1 MKLKFN
7 HPEPKEGDRLGRKY
21 WKSLDE
27 AADTPE
33 FRQWL
38 EREFPAGAAE
48 LDSMTRGEFLKL
60 GAASMIFAGFGLAG
74 CREPKQHILPY
85 AKQPERIVPGVP
97 IFYASSMPTAQE
109 NIPLVVETHGAR
121 PTKIEGNPSYKVNG
135 GATNIFAQASILNL
149 YDPDRVER
157 SYGRDKKS
165 LSRAEV
171 IDLFK
176 TLSKYKDKKGKG
188 LALLAEQSTSPTR
201 QRIVKTLKEQMPE
214 ALWVEYEP
222 LDFKG
227 AERGLAKFTGK
238 SVRPY
243 YHFDKAK
250 RILSLDSNFLHNEP
264 GSLGFARAFAN
275 ARRIKTPEDAEKMN
289 RLYAV
294 ESDFTLTGGMAD
306 HRLRLASSHVPV
318 FVCLVAAEVFEELG
332 GGDSN
337 FIASLREKAEGL
349 EVDQKWLKECV
360 KDLVDNKGSALLVPG
375 VGLPE
380 EIQVLVASV
389 NKKLD
394 PKGAVV
400 SYLEI
405 PEETSDT
412 IEKLASVI
420 EKGTVETLV
429 ILGGNPAY
437 NARADLNWDNIQER
451 VGEIIRVGYYFD
463 ETSQLANY
471 TIAANHYLESWSDG
485 YTYDGTYV
493 PVQPMIMPLFEGFSE
508 LELLGYI
515 VGDKDPNP
523 YQMVKET
530 FDTQGK
536 GVGFDEWLALG
547 VDNGEHYPAVSVD
560 FDIVKLGTLIS
571 AASFD
576 VKPLSLNNLEV
587 RIVPSNQVWDGRYA
601 NNGWLQ
607 ECSDPMTKLS
617 WDNAICIS
625 PRLAKELQ
633 EKTGIQILP
642 DPSLMNEIGQLAL
655 NANNTKRGREQAFIA
670 KLTVN
675 GKTVTGPLNVQPG
688 LATYTLVIPVGY
700 GRREVGRI
708 GDKVGFDIYPLVS
721 GGSKRYITGAELQVT
736 EEIYELANSQE
747 HWSVEGRAVMREA
760 CAEEYREH
768 PDFVKKMGL
777 EAHSPPIYGTAQNDP
792 LQEKVKDI
800 PRGNSIYKTPDF
812 TGAQQWAMSIDLGTC
827 TGCNA
832 CVIACQSENNIPIVG
847 KQQML
852 IGREMHWIRIDR
864 YFSDGGAHKEELP
877 DDPQVSFMSMLCQ
890 HCELAPCETVCPVN
904 ATVHDSEGLNVMAY
918 NRCVG
923 TRYCANN
930 CPYKV
935 RRFNFFDWNKRSIG
949 HFYEGPL
956 GPSGKPEI
964 EKMQKNP
971 DVTVRMRGVMEK
983 CTFCVQRIE
992 AAKINQRVEA
1002 KDSGNV
1008 LVKDGVIKT
1017 ACQQVC
1023 PTESIVF
1030 GDVAD
1035 AKTKISELKALDRNY
1050 SVLGYLN
1057 TRPRVTYLARIR
1069 NPNPAMPECY
1079 KNPLSREEY
1088 ESRYGH
1094 KDTHAHK
1101 AAVEMHGA

>member
-27 AADTPE
+27 AVDTPE

-48 LDSMTRGEFLKL
+48 LDSMTRGEFLKI
-60 GAASMIFAGFGLAG
+60 GAASMIFAGFGLTG

-85 AKQPERIVPGVP
+85 SKQPERIVPGVP

-149 YDPDRVER
+149 YDPDRVEK
-157 SYGRDKKS
+157 SYGRDRKL

-176 TLSKYKDKKGKG
+176 TLNQYKNKKGKG
-188 LALLAEQSTSPTR
+188 LAFLVDQSTSPTR
-201 QRIVKTLKEQMPE
+201 ERIVKTLREQMPE

-222 LDFKG
+222 LDFKRG
-227 AERGLAKFTGK
+227 ERSLGKFLGK

-264 GSLGFARAFAN
+264 GSIGFARDFAN
-275 ARRIKTPEDAEKMN
+275 ARRIKTPEDAEQMN
-289 RLYAV
+289 RLYSV

-306 HRLRLASSHVPV
+306 HRLRLASSHIPA
-318 FVCLVAAEVFEELG
+318 FVCLVAAAVFEELG
-332 GGDSN
+332 GSGADL
-337 FIASLREKAEGL
+337 IASLREKAAGL
-349 EVDQKWLKECV
+349 EVDEKWLKECV

-375 VGLPE
+375 VDLPE
-380 EIQVLVASV
+380 EIQVLVAAV
-389 NKKLD
+389 NKELD
-394 PKGAVV
+394 PEGEVV

-405 PEETSDT
+405 PEETPDT

-420 EKGTVETLV
+420 EKGSIETLV

-437 NARADLNWDNIQER
+437 NAQTSLNWSNIQQR
-451 VGEIIRVGYYFD
+451 VAEIIRVGYYFD
-463 ETSQLANY
+463 ETSRLANY
-471 TIAANHYLESWSDG
+471 MIAANHYLESWSDG
-485 YTYDGTYV
+485 YTYDGIYV

-515 VGDKDPNP
+515 IGDRDPNA

-530 FDTQGK
+530 FDRQGK
-536 GVGFDEWLALG
+536 GVGFEEWLALG
-547 VDNGEHYPAVSVD
+547 VDNGNHYSAVSVD
-560 FDIVKLGTLIS
+560 FDSAKLGELIAS
-571 AASFD
+571 ASFE
-576 VKPLSLNNLEV
+576 VEPLSLNNLEI

-642 DPSLMNEIGQLAL
+642 DPSFMNEIGQLAL
-655 NANNTKRGREQAFIA
+655 NSNNTKRGREQAFVA
-670 KLTVN
+670 QLTVN
-675 GKTVTGPLNVQPG
+675 GKTVTGPINIQPG

-721 GGSKRYITGAELQVT
+721 PNNKGYVTNAQLRVT

-760 CAEEYREH
+760 CVSEYREH
-768 PDFVKKMGL
+768 PDFVNKMGL
-777 EAHSPPIYGTAQNDP
+777 EAHSPPIYGTAQNEP
-792 LQEKVKDI
+792 LQEKVRNI
-800 PRGNSIYKTPDF
+800 PRGNSSYKTPDF

-832 CVIACQSENNIPIVG
+832 CVVACQSENNIPIVG

-877 DDPQVSFMSMLCQ
+877 EDPQVSFMSMLCQ

-1035 AKTKISELKALDRNY
+1035 GTTEVSKLKALDRNY

-1094 KDTHAHK
+1094 KDIHAHK

>member
-27 AADTPE
+27 AADAPE

-48 LDSMTRGEFLKL
+48 MDSMTRGEFLKL
-60 GAASMIFAGFGLAG
+60 GAASMIFAGFGLTG

-85 AKQPERIVPGVP
+85 SKQPERIVPGVP
-97 IFYASSMPTAQE
+97 IFYASSMPTAEE

-121 PTKIEGNPSYKVNG
+121 PTKIEGNPSYKTNG

-149 YDPDRVER
+149 YDPDRIEG
-157 SYGRDKKS
+157 SYGKDKKS

-171 IDLFK
+171 VDLLK
-176 TLSKYKDKKGKG
+176 ALNQYKGEKSKG
-188 LALLAEQSTSPTR
+188 LAFLAEQSTSPTR
-201 QRIVKTLKEQMPE
+201 QRIVKKIKKEFPE

-222 LDFKG
+222 LDFKS
-227 AERGLAKFTGK
+227 AERSLSKVLGK

-250 RILSLDSNFLHNEP
+250 RVLSLDSNFLHNEP
-264 GSLGFARAFAN
+264 GSIGYSRAFAN
-275 ARRIKTPEDAEKMN
+275 ARRVENAEETLQMN

-294 ESDFTLTGGMAD
+294 ESDFTITGGMAD
-306 HRLRLASSHVPV
+306 HRLRLASSHIPA
-318 FVCLVAAEVFEELG
+318 FACLVAAGVFEQLG
-332 GGDSN
+332 GNGDLV
-337 FIASLREKAEGL
+337 ASLRKKAEGL
-349 EVDQKWLKECV
+349 DVDEKWLKECV
-360 KDLVDNKGSALLVPG
+360 KDLVENKGSALIVPG
-375 VGLPE
+375 VDLPE

-389 NKKLD
+389 NAQLD
-394 PKGAVV
+394 PEGQVV

-405 PEETSDT
+405 PQGVSDD
-412 IEKLASVI
+412 IEKLTSAI
-420 EKGTVETLV
+420 EKESVETLV

-437 NARADLNWDNIQER
+437 NAKTSFDWNGIQKK
-451 VGEIIRVGYYFD
+451 VGEIIRFGYYFD
-463 ETSQLANY
+463 ETSQISDFN
-471 TIAANHYLESWSDG
+471 IAANHYLETWGDG
-485 YTYDGTYV
+485 YTYDGIYV
-493 PVQPMIMPLFEGFSE
+493 PVQPMILPLFEGFSE
-508 LELLGYI
+508 LEVLGYI
-515 VGDKDPNP
+515 LGENDPNA

-530 FDTQGK
+530 FESQGK

-547 VDNGEHYPAVSVD
+547 VDKGDHYPSIRVSID
-560 FDIVKLGTLIS
+560 NSKLATLID
-571 AASFD
+571 AASID
-576 VKPLSLNNLEV
+576 TSKLSIDNLEV
-587 RIVPSNQVWDGRYA
+587 RFVPSNQVWDGRYA

-633 EKTGIQILP
+633 EKTGIQLLP
-642 DPSLMNEIGQLAL
+642 EATMMNEIGQLAVSS
-655 NANNTKRGREQAFIA
+655 NNTKRGREQAFIA
-670 KLTVN
+670 ELTIN
-675 GKTVTGPLNVQPG
+675 GKTIRGPLNVQLG
-688 LATYTLVIPVGY
+688 LASYTIVIPVGY
-700 GRREVGRI
+700 GRQEVGRI
-708 GDKVGFDIYPLVS
+708 GDKVGFDVYPLVTS
-721 GGSKRYITGAELQVT
+721 ENKWYAVNGQLKVT
-736 EEIYELANSQE
+736 EEIFELANTQE
-747 HWSVEGRAVMREA
+747 HWSVEGRAVLREA
-760 CAEEYREH
+760 CAPEYREN
-768 PDFVKKMGL
+768 PDFVNQMGL
-777 EAHSPPIYGTAQNDP
+777 EAHSPAIYGTAQGDP
-792 LQEKVKDI
+792 LQAKVRAV
-800 PRGNSIYKTPDF
+800 PRGGSIYKTPDF
-812 TGAQQWAMSIDLGTC
+812 TGVQQWAMSIDLNTC

-832 CVIACQSENNIPIVG
+832 CVVACQSENNIPIVG

-864 YFSDGGAHKEELP
+864 YFSDGGAHKTELP
-877 DDPQVSFMSMLCQ
+877 EDPQVSFMGMLCQ
-890 HCELAPCETVCPVN
+890 HCELAPCESVCPVN

-971 DVTVRMRGVMEK
+971 DVTIRMRGVMEK
-983 CTFCVQRIE
+983 CTFCLQRIE
-992 AAKINQRVEA
+992 EAKINKRVEA

-1035 AKTKISELKALDRNY
+1035 ATTRVSKLKAQDRNY

-1094 KDTHAHK
+1094 KTHAHE